1 MGECRRGSRVGQ
13 VVRRDVDCLN
23 RSDGSLPGG
32 SDTLLQGTHVCCQR
46 RLVTDGGRHTA
57 QKRRH
62 FGTCLCETENVVDE
76 EQHVLIFDITEVL
89 CHGQSGKADT
99 HTGSRR
105 LVHLTVDQCGLVDN
119 AALLHLAIEVVA
131 LTGTLADTCKN
142 RDAAVRSRD
151 VVDQLHDQDGLA
163 YTCAAEQTDL
173 TALCVRA
180 DQVDDLDAGLEDLRS
195 GDLVFKG
202 RCGTM
207 DRPALLCVRCGLI
220 VYRVAQKV
228 EYSSQAFLAD
238 RNRNGTFRVDGIDTA
253 DQSVGGAHG
262 DASDNVITNLL
273 CHLGDQSAAINIDLD
288 GIEQCRQLALL
299 EPDVK
304 DRTGYLYYLADMFFT
319 H

>member
-1 MGECRRGSRVGQ
+1 M
-13 VVRRDVDCLN
+13 N
-23 RSDGSLPGG
+23 RS
-32 SDTLLQGTHVCCQR
+32 
-46 RLVTDGGRHTA
+46 
-57 QKRRH
+57 
-62 FGTCLCETENVVDE
+62 
-76 EQHVLIFDITEVL
+76 
-89 CHGQSGKADT
+89 QSGKADT

-180 DQVDDLDAGLEDLRS
+180 DQVDDLDAGLEDLCRRDLVLKGRS
-195 GDLVFKG
+195 GTVDG
-202 RCGTM
+202 
-207 DRPALLCVRCGLI
+207 PALLCVGRGLI

-228 EYSSQAFLAD
+228 ENTSQAFLAD
-238 RNRNGTFRVDGIDTA
+238 RNRDRTLRVDGIDSA
-253 DQSVGGAHG
+253 DQSVGGTHR
-262 DASDNVITNLL
+262 DASDDIIADLL
-273 CHLGDQSAAINIDLD
+273 SHLGDQSAAINIDLD

-304 DRTGYLYYLADMFFT
+304 DRTCYLYYLADMFFT